1 MPLGNTATRYGG
13 VAKTFHW
20 LTALLI
26 LTALPLGVIAN
37 GAPFETDAEIA
48 RKIWLFSLH
57 KTVGVTAFFVAL
69 ARIAWALTQPKPA
82 ALHPDRRFETR
93 LAETVHWL
101 LYASLVLV
109 PLSGWLHHAAA
120 TGFAPIWWPFG
131 QTLPFVPQSA
141 AVANFFAGLHFVF
154 TKVLAASVILHIA
167 GALKHAL
174 VDKDATLRRML
185 PGTVAIPDTPPP
197 QSSRTPIL
205 TAAALY
211 LVALA
216 LGTLIGL
223 QADRPPAPSDAPQT
237 VQTAPRWIVET
248 GTLEVAV
255 MPQGGTLSGGFGS
268 WSADITFDPDAPGD
282 RVGQVF
288 VTVLVPS
295 LGLGTVTAQA
305 LGPDFLDAALYP
317 TAEYSAEIL
326 RANGA
331 YAASGTLTVKGKSAP
346 ATLPFTVEIDG
357 DIATLLGETVLDR
370 RSFGIGDGYADES
383 TLAFPVTVRISLTA
397 RRDG

>member
-1 MPLGNTATRYGG
+1 
-13 VAKTFHW
+13 
-20 LTALLI
+20 
-26 LTALPLGVIAN
+26 
-37 GAPFETDAEIA
+37 
-48 RKIWLFSLH
+48 
-57 KTVGVTAFFVAL
+57 
-69 ARIAWALTQPKPA
+69 
-82 ALHPDRRFETR
+82 
-93 LAETVHWL
+93 
-101 LYASLVLV
+101 
-109 PLSGWLHHAAA
+109 
-120 TGFAPIWWPFG
+120 
-131 QTLPFVPQSA
+131 
-141 AVANFFAGLHFVF
+141 F

-174 VDKDATLRRML
+174 VDKDATLHRML
-185 PGTVAIPDTPPP
+185 PGTVAVPDTPPP

-223 QADRPPAPSDAPQT
+223 QADRPPASSDAAQST
-237 VQTAPRWIVET
+237 QTAPRWIVET
-248 GTLEVAV
+248 GTLEVAI

-305 LGPDFLDAALYP
+305 LGPNFLDATLYP
-317 TAEYSAEIL
+317 TAEFSAEIL
-326 RANGA
+326 REDGA

>member
-223 QADRPPAPSDAPQT
+223 QADRPPASSDAAQST
-237 VQTAPRWIVET
+237 QTAPRWIVET
-248 GTLEVAV
+248 GTLEVAI

>member
-205 TAAALY
+205 AAAALY

-216 LGTLIGL
+216 LGTLIGV

-237 VQTAPRWIVET
+237 VQIAPRWTVET

-255 MPQGGTLSGGFGS
+255 MPQGGILSGGFGN

-305 LGPDFLDAALYP
+305 LGPNFLDATLYP
-317 TAEYSAEIL
+317 TAEFSAEIL
-326 RANGA
+326 REDGA

-346 ATLPFTVEIDG
+346 AT
-357 DIATLLGETVLDR
+357 
-370 RSFGIGDGYADES
+370 
-383 TLAFPVTVRISLTA
+383 
-397 RRDG
+397 